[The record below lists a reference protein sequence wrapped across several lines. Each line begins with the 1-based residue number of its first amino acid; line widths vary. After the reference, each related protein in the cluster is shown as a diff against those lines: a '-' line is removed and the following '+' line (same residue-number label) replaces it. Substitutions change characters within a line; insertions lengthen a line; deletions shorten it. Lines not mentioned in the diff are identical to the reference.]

1 VTGHDASKR
10 DLLKKAAYAAPVIIT
25 LSAMPSFAAAGSHRG
40 GGPNGK
46 PPGHGGTPPGLGGK
60 KPPGHGGTPPG
71 LGGSKPPGH
80 GGTPPGR
87 RP

>member
-1 VTGHDASKR
+1 MTDHDASKR

-25 LSAMPSFAAAGSHRG
+25 LSAVPSFAAAGSTRG
-40 GGPNGK
+40 GGPIGTPPGHGGT

-60 KPPGHGGTPPG
+60 PPGHGGTPPG
-71 LGGSKPPGH
+71 H
-80 GGTPPGR
+80 